1 MRVISGQKRGKKL
14 ETLKGD
20 AVRPTTDKVKESVFN
35 IIQFDVVGSSFLDLF
50 AGSGQIGIEALSRGA
65 CTATFVD
72 VSKDS
77 INVVKKNLVSAD
89 LSENAVV
96 MLSDA
101 LRFLKI
107 TGEKFDIAFLDPPYN
122 SNLLKNIL
130 PLLPSIMSEKG
141 IIICEY
147 SVGDD
152 LPADFANFQLSKVYK
167 YGKIALSVYRVK
179 K

>member
-35 IIQFDVVGSSFLDLF
+35 IIQFDVVGSNFLDLF

-65 CTATFVD
+65 RQATFVD
-72 VSKDS
+72 ASTDS

-96 MLSDA
+96 INSDS
-101 LRFLKI
+101 LRFLKT
-107 TGEKFDIAFLDPPYN
+107 TGERFDIAFLDPPYK
-122 SNLLKNIL
+122 SNLLKNAL
-130 PLLPSIMSEKG
+130 PLMPNVMAENG

-147 SVGDD
+147 AVGED
-152 LPADFANFQLSKVYK
+152 LPDNFADFWLSKTYK
-167 YGKIALSVYRVK
+167 YGKIAVSVYRGK

>member
-35 IIQFDVVGSSFLDLF
+35 IIQFDVVGSNFLDLF

-65 CTATFVD
+65 RQATFVD
-72 VSKDS
+72 ASKDS

-89 LSENAVV
+89 FSKNAVV
-96 MLSDA
+96 VSSDS
-101 LRFLKI
+101 LRFLKT
-107 TGEKFDIAFLDPPYN
+107 TGERFDIAFLDPPYK
-122 SNLLKNIL
+122 SNLLKNAL
-130 PLLPSIMSEKG
+130 PLMPNAMAENG

-147 SVGDD
+147 SVGED
-152 LPADFANFQLSKVYK
+152 LPDNFADFWLSKTYK